1 MNDLKFAVRQ
11 LVKNPGFTAVVV
23 LTLAI
28 CIGANLTIVAVVD
41 AILVRSLPFN
51 EPDRLAIVY
60 NSYPGAGVERV
71 SGSLPNYF
79 DRRDAMEA
87 FESVSIFQESS
98 VIVNEGGQAR
108 RVPTMRVSPEFFS
121 TLGVPLALGQPFTEE
136 HLAYRAD
143 EVAILTDEFWRSQ
156 FNADAEVIGRT
167 FDNDGARIAV
177 LGVLPRGFRFLSSQ
191 VQFFRPASHAPDDRL
206 PTNRHGGDWNMIARL
221 APGVTWEVA
230 QSQMD
235 VLNARLAADDPIAD
249 AVTKAGYRTRVV
261 SLRDDHVRQV
271 KRTLLLLQAGVA
283 LLLVI
288 GVVNLANLL
297 LIRANARAQESAVR
311 QALGAGRWQIARG
324 VMVEIMTLVTGAA
337 VVGLLLG
344 ASGLRLISML
354 GAEQLPLG
362 AAIRF
367 DGRLVLAQFLGI
379 GAKLCLVGI
388 GFGVAGAW
396 AVGRAMKSLLYGVGT
411 FPPGIVML
419 ATLTL
424 VGIVSVAILIPSR
437 RAARI
442 NPMEALRSE

>member
-1 MNDLKFAVRQ
+1 
-11 LVKNPGFTAVVV
+11 
-23 LTLAI
+23 
-28 CIGANLTIVAVVD
+28 
-41 AILVRSLPFN
+41 
-51 EPDRLAIVY
+51 
-60 NSYPGAGVERV
+60 
-71 SGSLPNYF
+71 
-79 DRRDAMEA
+79 MEA

-156 FNADAEVIGRT
+156 FNADADVIGRT

-221 APGVTWEVA
+221 APGVTWGVA